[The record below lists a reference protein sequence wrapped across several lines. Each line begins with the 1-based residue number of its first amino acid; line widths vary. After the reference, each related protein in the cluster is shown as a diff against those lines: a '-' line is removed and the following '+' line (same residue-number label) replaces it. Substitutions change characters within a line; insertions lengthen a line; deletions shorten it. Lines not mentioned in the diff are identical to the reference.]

1 MSLKAFKTICCVVSF
16 LFAMACYGQ
25 TQQGIVKTKGR
36 LNGTGKLVA
45 GERLAGATITVKGRT
60 PAVSGANGE
69 FSFPVPGKFFFL
81 QSVSKQG
88 YSISDPD
95 ILSKQYSYSK
105 DNPLYVVLEKPDT
118 QLADKLAAERKIR
131 RTLQHLKV

>member
-1 MSLKAFKTICCVVSF
+1 MEFNIIKTICCVLSF
-16 LFAMACYGQ
+16 LFAIGCYGQ
-25 TQQGIVKTKGR
+25 TQRGIVKTKVR
-36 LNGTGKLVA
+36 LDGTGKLVA
-45 GERLAGATITVKGRT
+45 GERLAGATVTVKGRT

-69 FSFPVPGKFFFL
+69 FSFPVPSKFFFL

-95 ILSKQYSYSK
+95 ILSKQYSYSN
-105 DNPLYVVLEKPDT
+105 DNPLYVLLERPDT
-118 QLADKLAAERKIR
+118 QLADKLAAEKKIR